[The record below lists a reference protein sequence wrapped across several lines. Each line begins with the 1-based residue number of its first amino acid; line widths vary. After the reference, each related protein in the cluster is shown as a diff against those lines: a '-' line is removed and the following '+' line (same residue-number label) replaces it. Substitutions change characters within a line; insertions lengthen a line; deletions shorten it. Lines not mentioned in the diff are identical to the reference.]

1 MKKTCGVRIN
11 RQFYEVLI
19 SDEPEALLAAKAAG
33 GAVLGVGEKC
43 ADFCP
48 WLSTFL
54 INWEEASGERL
65 QIIAERLVRREKLLP
80 WNICETERLLIR
92 EATSEDFEKLLPFQR
107 ELTAG
112 VELENIRA
120 FKSRE
125 DLESYISCQYGFF
138 EYGLWIL
145 EEKKSG
151 CLVGTAGVWNPN
163 DAVCG
168 RLKLTGEHPDEYLEM
183 GYHIFSPYR
192 RKGLAREACQAVMDY
207 TDWELE
213 CKICLQIAPS
223 NLLSRKVAESL
234 GFWRLFTHTNTEET
248 GLPYLYGWS
257 CQ

>member
-1 MKKTCGVRIN
+1 MVNG
-11 RQFYEVLI
+11 QFYEVLI

-33 GAVLGVGEKC
+33 RAVLGVGEKC

-54 INWEEASGERL
+54 INWEEASGERI

-145 EEKKSG
+145 EEKR
-151 CLVGTAGVWNPN
+151 AAVW
-163 DAVCG
+163 
-168 RLKLTGEHPDEYLEM
+168 
-183 GYHIFSPYR
+183 
-192 RKGLAREACQAVMDY
+192 
-207 TDWELE
+207 
-213 CKICLQIAPS
+213 
-223 NLLSRKVAESL
+223 
-234 GFWRLFTHTNTEET
+234 
-248 GLPYLYGWS
+248 
-257 CQ
+257 